1 MDIKAMIEQ
10 IIDKVKN
17 DKDFASSFKS
27 DPVKTV
33 EKTVGVDL
41 PDDQINSI
49 IEGVK
54 AKINLDDIGG
64 KLGGLGGLLDKLK
77 K

>member
-1 MDIKAMIEQ
+1 MDIKAQIEE
-10 IIDKVKN
+10 IISKVKN
-17 DKDFASSFKS
+17 DKDFSKSFKD

-41 PDDQINSI
+41 PDAQINAI

-54 AKINLDDIGG
+54 AKVDLD
-64 KLGGLGGLLDKLK
+64 KLGGLGGIVSKLTGNK
-77 K
+77 